1 MGKKNLL
8 VFTIALIGIIGWMLA
23 MYAYY
28 VKETRVDKLSANHSY
43 NYIRAVVWY
52 HSRGKLE
59 EIKSI
64 LMSGDLKNEDQIKLK
79 IDNMLRHRSSAYIR
93 DFNNLD
99 APVEKV
105 GDIYEKIFDFDAFLE
120 DVYAICFNEEI
131 PVDTR
136 ISLIADVME
145 KHQMEANDKVLS
157 IMNGEK

>member
-1 MGKKNLL
+1 
-8 VFTIALIGIIGWMLA
+8 MLA

-28 VKETRVDKLSANHSY
+28 AKETRVDKLSANHSY

-64 LMSGDLKNEDQIKLK
+64 LASEDLKNKDQIRLK

-99 APVEKV
+99 APVEKI

-120 DVYAICFNEEI
+120 DVYVICFSDELPI
-131 PVDTR
+131 DTR
-136 ISLIADVME
+136 ISLISDIME
-145 KHQMEANDKVLS
+145 KYQMETNDKILS
-157 IMNGEK
+157 IMKGEN